1 MSTLSWHD
9 GRAGSALQAEVS
21 EYIAAVQKLS
31 EVLING
37 SVGKGHRA
45 WEEFEHLMGM
55 YRGSFFDLRALH
67 RRAQFFFWRK
77 LAEAL
82 GAGGSKGAPS
92 MRNQAFRL
100 FSGVFGFDEH
110 RRFARAMACRG
121 S

>member
-9 GRAGSALQAEVS
+9 GRAGSALQAEAS
-21 EYIAAVQKLS
+21 EYIAAMQKLS

-55 YRGSFFDLRALH
+55 YRLSFFDLRALH
-67 RRAQFFFWRK
+67 RRTQNFFGRK
-77 LAEAL
+77 QAEAL
-82 GAGGSKGAPS
+82 GAGGSKGAPCIWDQVS
-92 MRNQAFRL
+92 RL
-100 FSGVFGFDEH
+100 FSGISGFDEH

-121 S
+121 N